1 MAYNKDNYEEQ
12 RLTPKQETFVD
23 NILQGKTQYEAY
35 ITAYPRAKKWS
46 RNAIDV
52 AASQLMNNNKILIR
66 LKELR
71 MER

>member
-12 RLTPKQETFVD
+12 RLTPKQEKFVD
-23 NILQGKTQYEAY
+23 EILQGKTQYEAY

-52 AASQLMNNNKILIR
+52 AANHMMENNKIVIR
-66 LKELR
+66 LRELR
-71 MER
+71 VER